1 MDEKKSA
8 SDEWHCFV
16 EELWMIFSS
25 ATLCG
30 ENMKSASAAPTVSCC
45 CGNLAGLQVFWR
57 CLQTMHR
64 TCVLVHKRPS
74 SAAEQIICCQWN
86 SQGFLL
92 GHARPELFLCR
103 ALVYITC
110 LPCGDAKSL
119 GSMGEADHLQLQM
132 SSGGE
137 GKSSDSQLPLF
148 CALIHFWMSWKYG
161 LVYSESLY
169 F

>member
-92 GHARPELFLCR
+92 GHTRLELFLCR
-103 ALVYITC
+103 APVYITC

-119 GSMGEADHLQLQM
+119 GSWVKLTTFSNKCLPGVKENQVTP
-132 SSGGE
+132 SSPFLCFNTLLNVMEVWVG
-137 GKSSDSQLPLF
+137 
-148 CALIHFWMSWKYG
+148 
-161 LVYSESLY
+161 V
-169 F
+169 